1 MAKFMAHKWFPRL
14 LMSASEVSVE
24 GAGALHLAIA
34 RNYRPIID
42 VLLPEEVDGQMQSNL
57 NL

>member
-1 MAKFMAHKWFPRL
+1 MAHKWFPRL